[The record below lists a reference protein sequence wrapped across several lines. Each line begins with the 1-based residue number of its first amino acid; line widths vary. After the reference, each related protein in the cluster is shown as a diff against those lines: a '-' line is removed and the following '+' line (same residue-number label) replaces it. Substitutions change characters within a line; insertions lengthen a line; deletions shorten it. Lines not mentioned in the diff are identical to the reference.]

1 MNIGEVLKTKRAKTL
16 MGFIYSWGA
25 SVVLVGALF
34 KLNHYP
40 YSGVILGIGL
50 ITEAI
55 IFFVSAFEPP
65 LEVPEWSR
73 VYPELKEDFPV
84 EELPKDIKPG
94 KGKLEEILMGSNLTP
109 DLLDKVGVSLEELSK
124 TARGISNIST
134 ATLATEQ
141 FVKNISS
148 ASNSMGLLHE
158 VNNKAN
164 QAINQS
170 VSHVV
175 ESYRSAAEAMKN
187 SGATIAD
194 KLNSSGVEF
203 MSKMTESGNLMVNSY
218 KVAAEKIDQ
227 SVQNIGH
234 TAGSYSESLHKLN
247 SNVSAL
253 NTALEM
259 QLKGTETQ
267 AKAHLQFNNDLG
279 KMNEM
284 LAASAE
290 ELKRYK
296 ENAAKLNQHL
306 EDLTRIYGNM
316 LGALNYKK

>member
-25 SVVLVGALF
+25 SVVLIGALF

-40 YSGVILGIGL
+40 YSGVLLGIGL

-65 LEVPEWSR
+65 LEMPEWSR
-73 VYPELKEDFPV
+73 VYPELREDFPV
-84 EELPKDIKPG
+84 EDMSKEIKPG
-94 KGKLEEILMGSNLTP
+94 KGRLEELLNGSDLTP
-109 DLLDKVGVSLEELSK
+109 DLLDKVSLSLNDLSN
-124 TARGISNIST
+124 TARGISNISS

-141 FVKNISS
+141 YVKNLSTASDSMS
-148 ASNSMGLLHE
+148 ALHE
-158 VNNKAN
+158 VNSKAN
-164 QAINQS
+164 TAIHKS
-170 VSHVV
+170 VTHVV
-175 ESYRSAAEAMKN
+175 DSYQSAADVMKS
-187 SGATIAD
+187 SGMAIAE
-194 KLNSSGVEF
+194 KLNTSGTELT
-203 MSKMTESGNLMVNSY
+203 SKITESGNLLFNSY
-218 KVAAEKIDQ
+218 KTASEKIDQ
-227 SVQNIGH
+227 SVQQIGN
-234 TAGSYSESLHKLN
+234 TTGSYSENLKKMN
-247 SNVSAL
+247 SNISAL

-259 QLKGTETQ
+259 QLKGTENQ
-267 AKAHLQFNNDLG
+267 AKVHQQFNTDLG
-279 KMNEM
+279 KMNEI

-290 ELKRYK
+290 ELKRYR